1 MQSHGKNSKK
11 PFRNSSPALEFRKKS
26 LSGAWDGDFGTKERD
41 KGQGKDKGRRVQTG
55 EKIGSRGGDATRT
68 INGRRRKRASKRY
81 MRGTLKRC
89 MAFCGRVETSEHRLG
104 GMWLKGYCMTREL
117 CIVSAENDGIDY

>member
-1 MQSHGKNSKK
+1 
-11 PFRNSSPALEFRKKS
+11 
-26 LSGAWDGDFGTKERD
+26 
-41 KGQGKDKGRRVQTG
+41 
-55 EKIGSRGGDATRT
+55 
-68 INGRRRKRASKRY
+68 

-89 MAFCGRVETSEHRLG
+89 MAVCGRVETSEHRLG